1 MGGVKLFLLFILSFS
16 AAFLISKTIERS
28 LKFRG
33 LPPKKVLIY
42 RWTVFGIFFLTLLI
56 LGFFG

>member
-33 LPPKKVLIY
+33 LPHKKVLIY
-42 RWTVFGIFFLTLLI
+42 RWTVFGIFFITLLI